1 MALVHAALAAIDLKN
16 TEEAPAIV
24 AALGARHG
32 VSADLVAA
40 AVQRV
45 ERALKGPV
53 LARAR
58 AAGWVAREWPVTAEV
73 EGALVDGRID
83 LVFEDGEGLVVA
95 EFKVEGDPDDAG
107 EQARLYA
114 QAVARATGR
123 PVREVLVV
131 PLSG

>member
-1 MALVHAALAAIDLKN
+1 
-16 TEEAPAIV
+16 
-24 AALGARHG
+24 
-32 VSADLVAA
+32 
-40 AVQRV
+40 
-45 ERALKGPV
+45 
-53 LARAR
+53 
-58 AAGWVAREWPVTAEV
+58 
-73 EGALVDGRID
+73 VDGRID